1 MTRQNGAV
9 TPTPKPPR
17 LSRFGIRRNLLRPEG
32 GEQSDRVTYIELLFD
47 LIFVLALTQLSR
59 YLYANQSPTGALE
72 SAVLVLALWW
82 VWVYTTWV
90 TNWLDPARFPVRA
103 AVIGLALVGLIMSVS
118 IFESFGA
125 RGLTFAIAYV
135 VLQIGRTLFM
145 IAAVARH
152 NRDLSKDFVRVLI
165 WLAASGVFWILG
177 GLLPIEFRI
186 WFWLIALGIEYLS
199 GAVGFRLPGRGSVR
213 VEDWDISGPHIAE
226 RSALFV
232 IIALGESFLVT
243 GFAFVAQE
251 SSAVGVAS
259 VLLAFVNAVTLW
271 WLYFDHVENAGAKA
285 IARADKPGRLGNRA
299 YTYTHAIIVAGIVLG
314 SVADKEV
321 LGHPDDAM
329 KVSTAIVIV
338 GGPFLYLVG
347 LTVFR
352 WVVVREMLLSHI
364 VGATLMVVAFA
375 ASAGMT
381 PFVLFAMMTALL
393 VATAAWETVTRV
405 RAGGD
410 DTEAG

>member
-1 MTRQNGAV
+1 MSRQNGAA
-9 TPTPKPPR
+9 TPTPRAPR
-17 LSRFGIRRNLLRPEG
+17 LPHFGIRRNLLRPEG

-59 YLYANQSPTGALE
+59 YLYENQSPTGACE

-103 AVIGLALVGLIMSVS
+103 AVIGLALVGFIMSVS

-152 NRDLSKDFVRVLI
+152 NRALSHDFVRVLI

-177 GLLPIEFRI
+177 GLVPIELRI
-186 WFWLIALGIEYLS
+186 VFWL
-199 GAVGFRLPGRGSVR
+199 
-213 VEDWDISGPHIAE
+213 
-226 RSALFV
+226 
-232 IIALGESFLVT
+232 IALGESFLVT

-251 SSAVGVAS
+251 SSTVGVAS

-271 WLYFDHVENAGAKA
+271 WLYFDHAEHAGAKA

-314 SVADKEV
+314 SVGDKEV

-329 KVSTAIVIV
+329 KVSTAIVII

-352 WVVVREMLLSHI
+352 WIVVREMLLSHI
-364 VGATLMVVAFA
+364 VGAALMVAAFT

-381 PFVLFAMMTALL
+381 PFALFALTTALL